1 MNPAM
6 TLTVTV
12 GPDGRISVTGLDATG
27 PTQVA
32 DVAELCELLDSRIGG
47 AAGQDGAGEPG
58 ADDQGGAP
66 DSDADDQGAPKVRPP
81 VTGAPVDLARPTPG
95 PADQPADDP
104 RAMWDRE
111 AAQRGARPTG
121 LMR

>member
-1 MNPAM
+1 MNPAL

-12 GPDGRISVTGLDATG
+12 GPDGRITVSGLDATG
-27 PTQVA
+27 PAEVGS
-32 DVAELCELLDSRIGG
+32 VAELCELLESRLGD
-47 AAGQDGAGEPG
+47 AAGPRGAGEPD

-66 DSDADDQGAPKVRPP
+66 DGDADDQGAPKVRPP
-81 VTGAPVDLARPTPG
+81 VAGAPVDLARPTPG